1 MKHRPTLEQ
10 TYFVDYYMFCT
21 NLSHREKQQI
31 IYCYYLQEVPYFTS
45 YKKHCCDVNLNIQIL
60 DTLNKAYSSLII
72 VHFLLVFKI
81 RIEMHIKNIKVY
93 IWRKA
98 KASQQQ

>member
-31 IYCYYLQEVPYFTS
+31 IYCYYLQEG
-45 YKKHCCDVNLNIQIL
+45 HIL
-60 DTLNKAYSSLII
+60 Q
-72 VHFLLVFKI
+72 V
-81 RIEMHIKNIKVY
+81 IKSTVVM
-93 IWRKA
+93 
-98 KASQQQ
+98 